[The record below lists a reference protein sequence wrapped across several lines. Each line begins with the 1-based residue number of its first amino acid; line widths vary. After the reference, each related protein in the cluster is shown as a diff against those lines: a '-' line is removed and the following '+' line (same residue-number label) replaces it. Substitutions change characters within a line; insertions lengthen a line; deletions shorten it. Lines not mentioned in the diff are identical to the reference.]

1 MEYIEK
7 ILYSLLI
14 YLIPGLFF
22 IFGLF
27 LAYFM
32 WYRHSR
38 RLNMLVIE
46 NLELQRGI
54 NAVNTEDLRG
64 RFHSKVVEK
73 VQSVNDAWHHSHSTQ
88 EQHLKESLRE
98 LEAQKIQLITAK
110 SALDFKKQQLKD
122 IDESFN
128 SYKNDQEVMYNEVL
142 KEKDTLLA
150 TQRVQIANDEGRDVQ
165 EARRL
170 ADYFAN
176 SKARHHY
183 RYGYIFNDPN
193 EAGYIDN
200 LTDIV
205 GIDDELAI
213 KLNDIGICQFKQIA
227 LWNQHQ
233 VGAFQHDVDF
243 SGSIVKEDWV
253 SQAAQLHNG
262 KHGGVITPIS
272 DVSSSKQKPFT
283 ISQGVILKSF
293 DGEDVRFDDSLGVVY
308 NAKPYAVDD
317 LKLIRG
323 VEADIE
329 EKLNTVGIYRY
340 RQIANWEVKHMTS
353 FSNQIGF
360 PGKIEQE
367 DWKVQAK
374 RFHLAQYGEVIG

>member
-7 ILYSLLI
+7 IFYSLLI

-22 IFGLF
+22 LLGLL

-38 RLNMLVIE
+38 RLSMLVIE
-46 NLELQRGI
+46 NQELQRGI
-54 NAVNTEDLRG
+54 DAVNTEDLRS
-64 RFHSKVVEK
+64 RFHNKVVEK

-88 EQHLKESLRE
+88 ENHLKESLRK
-98 LEAQKIQLITAK
+98 LEAQEIQLITAK
-110 SALDFKKQQLKD
+110 SSLEFKTQQLKD

-150 TQRVQIANDEGRDVQ
+150 TQRVQVANSEGVDVRD
-165 EARRL
+165 ARRL

-183 RYGYIFNDPN
+183 RYGYVFDNLSK
-193 EAGYIDN
+193 AGYIDS
-200 LTDIV
+200 LTDIA
-205 GIDDELAI
+205 GIDDELET
-213 KLNDIGICQFKQIA
+213 KLNEIGICQFKQIA

-233 VGAFQHDVDF
+233 VGAFQHDIDF
-243 SGSIVKEDWV
+243 SGSIINEDWV
-253 SQAAQLHNG
+253 SQAAQCHNG

-272 DVSSSKQKPFT
+272 DVSNSIQKPFT
-283 ISQGVILKSF
+283 ISQSIILKSYE
-293 DGEDVRFDDSLGVVY
+293 GEDVRFDDKLGVLY
-308 NAKPYAVDD
+308 NAKPYTVDD

-323 VEADIE
+323 VEVDIE
-329 EKLNTVGIYRY
+329 EKLNALGIYRY
-340 RQIANWEVKHMTS
+340 RQIANWEVEHMTS
-353 FSNQIGF
+353 FSNHIGF
-360 PGKIEQE
+360 PDKIEQE